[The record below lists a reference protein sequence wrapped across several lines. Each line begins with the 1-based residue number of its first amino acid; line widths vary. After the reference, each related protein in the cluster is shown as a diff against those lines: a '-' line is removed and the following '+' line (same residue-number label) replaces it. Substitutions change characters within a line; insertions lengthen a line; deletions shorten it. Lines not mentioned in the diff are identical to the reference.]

1 MATEDEDLLVTPE
14 EIAEVGEY
22 WTGVIQDPEVS
33 DEDLTM
39 GLCYLTLYN
48 IAIES
53 SKDGLDTS
61 LVNTCLLYTSPSPRD
76 RSLSR
81 MPSSA

>member
-1 MATEDEDLLVTPE
+1 VEEEEGLLVTPE
-14 EIAEVGEY
+14 EIAEVGDY
-22 WTGVIQDPEVS
+22 WTDIVQDPGAT
-33 DEDLTM
+33 DEELKM

-61 LVNTCLLYTSPSPRD
+61 LVNTVD
-76 RSLSR
+76 LSFKEH
-81 MPSSA
+81 